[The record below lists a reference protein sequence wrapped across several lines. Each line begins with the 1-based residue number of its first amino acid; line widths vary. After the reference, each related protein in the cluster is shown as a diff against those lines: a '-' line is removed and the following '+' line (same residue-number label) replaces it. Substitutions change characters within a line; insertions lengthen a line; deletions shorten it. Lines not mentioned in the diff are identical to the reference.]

1 MNNHNFYIY
10 SNCDFAASSAG
21 ATRMLYY
28 AQILATKNNAVYLT
42 SCCSGSIEKS
52 MFFEVQPNIF
62 IHTEKELTRNPLKT
76 LSFLNKLHRFSKNNT
91 GEDTF
96 ILYPYPF
103 IFLELFSVLYFVC
116 IKRNRVFYELNEVR
130 KYASEYHQ
138 SISFKRI
145 WYSLKKLKNT
155 GAFALLDYLLPFFK
169 GLICISSNIEI
180 YGKKYNKNTYRLPI
194 LTDPNVSIKASKNQ
208 YVTKGS
214 FNIGFS
220 GSILLSKENLISF
233 VKVFNKLI
241 ESQYNLTFNLCG
253 SIDAKDKNLLIE
265 QLDTYDK
272 IHYHGN
278 LDKHELS
285 GFLSQQ
291 DLLILPRGFS
301 LQNKY
306 GFSTK
311 LSDYLNHKKVILVT
325 DISDNKMYIK
335 DGVNGFVVPPD
346 DEDLMFDKL
355 KYIVENFED
364 CKATIV
370 SNAEKT
376 SKNEFDYRLFKKTFL
391 AFLVGSDKA
400 LKTQ

>member
-1 MNNHNFYIY
+1 MSPHNFYIY
-10 SNCDFAASSAG
+10 SNCDFSTKSAG

-28 AQILATKNNAVYLT
+28 AQILANERNKVYLI
-42 SCCSGSIEKS
+42 SCSSGSIEKS
-52 MFFEVQPNIF
+52 MFSVAQPNIF
-62 IHTEKELTRNPLKT
+62 IHTEKELTRKPLKT
-76 LSFLNKLHRFSKNNT
+76 LSFLNKLHKFAKNNP

-103 IFLELFSVLYFVC
+103 IFLELFSVFYF
-116 IKRNRVFYELNEVR
+116 IFIRRNKVFYELNEVR

-155 GAFALLDYLLPFFK
+155 TAYAFLDALLPFFK

-180 YGKKYNKNTYRLPI
+180 YGKRYNKNTFRLPI
-194 LTDPNVSIKASKNQ
+194 LTDPNIEIKTSKHQ
-208 YVTKGS
+208 YATKDS

-233 VKVFNKLI
+233 VQVFNKLI

-253 SIDAKDKNLLIE
+253 SIDSKDKNFLIE

-272 IHYHGN
+272 IQYHGN
-278 LDKHELS
+278 LDKNELS
-285 GFLSQQ
+285 SFLNQQ

-325 DISDNKMYIK
+325 DISDNKMYIN
-335 DGVNGFVVPPD
+335 DGVNGFIVPPN
-346 DEDLMFDKL
+346 DEELMFDKL
-355 KYIVENFED
+355 KNIVENFD
-364 CKATIV
+364 NIKTTII
-370 SNAEKT
+370 SNAEQT
-376 SKNEFDYRLFKKTFL
+376 SKENFDYRLFKTTFQ
-391 AFLVGSDKA
+391 AFLIAPKKSIKI
-400 LKTQ
+400 